1 MLAEIIQG
9 IVALTLVVGDI
20 VLHAKNVPAD
30 GFDSF
35 VTVVVAVYIGGKVA
49 QQTQTESTKATIANT
64 NATNCLPQSVTGI
77 PVVIKP
83 VNGEPVEAHVQVNQP

>member
-1 MLAEIIQG
+1 MLAEVIQG

-20 VLHAKNVPAD
+20 VLHVKGVPAD

-49 QQTQTESTKATIANT
+49 QQTQTESTKASVANT
-64 NATNCLPQSVTGI
+64 NAANCIPQNGAAI
-77 PVVIKP
+77 PVAVVP
-83 VNGEPVEAHVQVNQP
+83 VQPPPVP